1 MSALHTEARH
11 IRAATPSEEAIEALC
26 AELFSSFRR
35 ADHHVKGQQYLRGLL
50 TASGRKSIQNIARS
64 LGDESAAQR
73 LHHFI
78 CNAPWS
84 WKLVRRSLARHL
96 TDRAQPEAWV
106 VRRMLI
112 PKTGTSSVGVHRRFV
127 PESGRV
133 ESGQRAHGLWYAGR
147 ELNTP
152 VDWSLSPGTVRS
164 APSSRAG
171 RHPITEQLDEDAPLP
186 ALPAAPLVWDSPVR
200 DVAGLLRLLPVDR
213 MPAMVRLTPD
223 AAFRPF
229 TPSGRFSEAATLPAE
244 RILAARQAPWLSDA
258 EPAPGMRT
266 ATARVALPPA
276 GRAPDGSPV
285 RPGAGAEGQGLTLFA
300 QWPKR
305 QPDAVEFWVT
315 TTQWAV
321 PADLHRLTVL
331 AQSVD
336 HDSVRTGAKV
346 GLRDFEGR
354 SYDGW
359 HRHMTLA
366 SAAYAALMLGD
377 V

>member
-1 MSALHTEARH
+1 MSVLHTEARH
-11 IRAATPSEEAIEALC
+11 TRTTAPAQEVIEALC

-35 ADHHVKGQQYLRGLL
+35 ADHHVKGEQYLRGLL

-78 CNAPWS
+78 CNAPWN
-84 WKLVRRSLARHL
+84 WKPVRRALAQHL

-133 ESGQRAHGLWYAGR
+133 ESGQQAHGLWYAGR

-152 VDWSLSPGTVRS
+152 IDWSLSPGAGRP
-164 APSSRAG
+164 APHSRPG
-171 RHPITEQLDEDAPLP
+171 RHPVTQQLDESAPLP
-186 ALPAAPLVWDSPVR
+186 ELPAAPLVWDGPVR
-200 DVAGLLRLLPVDR
+200 DVAGLLRLLPVER
-213 MPAMVRLTPD
+213 MHAVVRLSPD

-229 TPSGRFSEAATLPAE
+229 TPSGRFSETLTLPAE
-244 RILAARQAPWLSDA
+244 RILAARQAPWLSEA
-258 EPAPGMRT
+258 EPAPGVRT
-266 ATARVALPPA
+266 ATARVALPSAAGA
-276 GRAPDGSPV
+276 GR
-285 RPGAGAEGQGLTLFA
+285 GLTLFA
-300 QWPKR
+300 QWRKE
-305 QPDAVEFWVT
+305 QPDAAEFWVT
-315 TTQWAV
+315 TMPCAV
-321 PADLHRLTVL
+321 PAELHRLTAL
-331 AQSVD
+331 ARSVE

-354 SYDGW
+354 SYEGW

-366 SAAYAALMLGD
+366 SAAYAALMLGNA
-377 V
+377 